1 MSAGLSK
8 RAPFLLSIAMLATG
22 TALGTFLDH
31 APARPVEER
40 AGYRVLQADFH
51 AHTRFSDGFL
61 SPLDIV
67 DQADRRGLDALAV
80 SEHNQTFPA
89 KLARAWS
96 KLVHGPTIIVA
107 EEVTTHD
114 YHMLAI
120 GIDDRIDARRSLSE
134 VIDDVHA
141 QGGVI
146 AAAHPTKRFAK
157 AYTPEIIAKL
167 DATELMHPIAY
178 QGKNSGIGAWT
189 ELVDFYEAAKANGS
203 FLSPLGNSDYHFGS
217 VLGITRTFVFA
228 RGDTEKD
235 VVDAIREKRT
245 VVFDLEGK
253 GYGDPE
259 LVAALEAEPLAT
271 REIEYGYRSSGA
283 LDAIGRT
290 LGFLGLLG
298 ILAFR
303 NKPRDLPQE
312 A

>member
-1 MSAGLSK
+1 MSASFSRA
-8 RAPFLLSIAMLATG
+8 RAPFILSLALLASGA
-22 TALGTFLDH
+22 ALGTFIDQ
-31 APARPVEER
+31 APKRPIEER

-67 DQADRRGLDALAV
+67 DHAARRGLDALAV
-80 SEHNQTFPA
+80 SEHNQVFPA
-89 KLARAWS
+89 KVARAWS

-120 GIDDRIDARRSLSE
+120 GIEDRIDARRSLSDA
-134 VIDDVHA
+134 IDDVHA

-178 QGKNSGIGAWT
+178 QGQNSGIGAWT
-189 ELVDFYEAAKANGS
+189 ELRDFYEDAKANGN

-235 VVDAIREKRT
+235 IVDAIRDKRT
-245 VVFDLEGK
+245 VVFDLEGN

-259 LVAALEAEPLAT
+259 LVKALEAEPLAA
-271 REIEYGYRSSGA
+271 RDVDYGYRSTGA

-298 ILAFR
+298 VLAFR
-303 NKPRDLPQE
+303 NKPKP
-312 A
+312 AA

>member
-1 MSAGLSK
+1 M
-8 RAPFLLSIAMLATG
+8 RRRVPFLASSAMLLVGIAMG
-22 TALGTFLDH
+22 TLLDKV
-31 APARPVEER
+31 PTRPVEER
-40 AGYRVLQADFH
+40 AGYRVLQGDFH

-67 DQADRRGLDALAV
+67 DQADRRGLDVLAV
-80 SEHNQTFPA
+80 SEHNQTFPG

-96 KLVHGPTIIVA
+96 ELVHGPTIVVA
-107 EEVTTHD
+107 EEITTHD

-120 GIDDRIDARRSLSE
+120 GIEDRIDARRSLSDA
-134 VIDDVHA
+134 IDDVHA

-146 AAAHPTKRFAK
+146 ASAHPTHRFAK

-178 QGKNSGIGAWT
+178 QGQNSGIGSWT
-189 ELVDFYEAAKANGS
+189 EMRDFYEDAKASGH
-203 FLSPLGNSDYHFGS
+203 FLTPLGNSDYHFGS
-217 VLGITRTFVFA
+217 VLGLTRTYLFT
-228 RGDTEKD
+228 RGDTAKD

-259 LVAALEAEPLAT
+259 LVAALEAEPLAP
-271 REIEYGYRSSGA
+271 RDVDYGYRSTSA

-298 ILAFR
+298 VLLFR
-303 NKPRDLPQE
+303 DKKRRE
-312 A
+312 